1 MANPTTPYDIEVV
14 RTAIGFARVHVPDAP
29 NLHAAQVMAVEMAHD
44 MVIPTTSA
52 SCEPVNG
59 WAPDPSFQQKKNEG
73 STLLVLPN
81 FLDSEDFDGEMPVA
95 CVVRISPEQAT
106 QIASASG
113 KTRLDLQPDAYRWLH
128 AIAFTSEGGL
138 APIPGFYA
146 GTGER
151 VVFLGDVENIDYDAN
166 NETDPFEET
175 CTLAAGQATSCS
187 LALQHTHV
195 LPNNPLC
202 LHVISD
208 YVSSDGNRPLEI
220 YSPITPV
227 NEVIAM
233 MGNPNLIQHNSASRY
248 TQGILSS
255 NAMMLTLIQASELES
270 RKEGETAIAWLTR
283 MAHADFAQGQD
294 GCLFPRLHKEC
305 APHQHAGADEDSGE
319 EQPDTT
325 APAP

>member
-14 RTAIGFARVHVPDAP
+14 RTAIGFARVHVSDAP

-59 WAPDPSFQQKKNEG
+59 WAPDPSF
-73 STLLVLPN
+73 TLLVLPN

-95 CVVRISPEQAT
+95 CAVRISPEQAT

-175 CTLAAGQATSCS
+175 CTLAAGQVTSCS
-187 LALQHTHV
+187 LAIQHAQHA
-195 LPNNPLC
+195 LHKPLC
-202 LHVISD
+202 LHVSSD
-208 YVSSDGNRPLEI
+208 YVSSDGNRPITLH
-220 YSPITPV
+220 SSITPV
-227 NEVIAM
+227 NEVVEKV
-233 MGNPNLIQHNSASRY
+233 GRPTLIQHNSASRY

-283 MAHADFAQGQD
+283 MAHADFAQGRD